1 MKERT
6 ENWLI
11 GICFAIAVAFLVWLI
26 YGEGR

>member
-11 GICFAIAVAFLVWLI
+11 GFCFAIVIGLLAWMI